1 MLGTIALS
9 DELRWSADRWL
20 FDWTVRFLA
29 NRVTSAEVAA
39 QLQAVVDQQRTWLAF
54 DDYGPRAAAQF
65 GGLIRDRLLRAADA
79 ELPRAMPGRTV
90 ALDHLRGLV
99 SLVG

>member
-1 MLGTIALS
+1 MSGTIALS

-29 NRVTSAEVAA
+29 TRVTNAEVAA
-39 QLQAVVDQQRTWLAF
+39 ALQAVVEEQRAWLAL
-54 DDYGPRAAAQF
+54 DEYGPRAAAQF
-65 GGLIRDRLLRAADA
+65 DGLIRDRLLRAADA
-79 ELPRAMPGRTV
+79 ELPRAMPGRTI

>member
-1 MLGTIALS
+1 MYATIALS
-9 DELRWSADRWL
+9 DDLRWSADRWL

-29 NRVTSAEVAA
+29 ERVTSAEIAA
-39 QLQAVVDQQRTWLAF
+39 QLRAIVDEQRTWLAF
-54 DDYGPRAAAQF
+54 DDYGPRAVAQF
-65 GGLIRDRLLRAADA
+65 DGLIRERLLRAADA

-99 SLVG
+99 LLVG

>member
-1 MLGTIALS
+1 MSGTIALS

-29 NRVTSAEVAA
+29 TRVTSAELAA
-39 QLQAVVDQQRTWLAF
+39 ELRAVVEEQKACLAF
-54 DDYGPRAAAQF
+54 EDYGPRAAAQLD
-65 GGLIRDRLLRAADA
+65 GLIRDRLLRAADA

>member
-1 MLGTIALS
+1 MSGTIVLS

-29 NRVTSAEVAA
+29 ARVTNAELAA
-39 QLQAVVDQQRTWLAF
+39 QLQAVIEEQKAWLAF
-54 DDYGPRAAAQF
+54 DDYGPSAAAQF
-65 GGLIRDRLLRAADA
+65 DGLIRDRLLRAADA
-79 ELPRAMPGRTV
+79 ELPRAMPGRTI

>member
-1 MLGTIALS
+1 VSGTIALS
-9 DELRWSADRWL
+9 AELRWSADRWL
-20 FDWTVRFLA
+20 FDWTVQFLA
-29 NRVTSAEVAA
+29 DRVTSAKVAA
-39 QLQAVVDQQRTWLAF
+39 ELRAIVDEQRTCLVF
-54 DDYGPRAAAQF
+54 DDYEPRAAAQF
-65 GGLIRDRLLRAADA
+65 DGLIRDRLLRAADA

>member
-1 MLGTIALS
+1 MSGTIALS

-29 NRVTSAEVAA
+29 DRVTSTEVAA
-39 QLQAVVDQQRTWLAF
+39 ALRTVVDEQRNWLAF
-54 DDYGPRAAAQF
+54 DDYGPRATAQF
-65 GGLIRDRLLRAADA
+65 DGLIRERLLRAADA